1 MTEPRLTSLDD
12 ELTIVFPGTWVMI
25 PLHDDEAAARR
36 IQRLVTERVGRADR
50 LARVRRTAKSE
61 LERLVALANDSSAF
75 ALAMSLEIL
84 PGVPFPAS
92 IVLSREEWPTAPETG
107 AEPSVHLARCFPDDE
122 ALDLS
127 LGPARRRSTVR
138 QTRYEEESA
147 PELVADYR
155 FAGPGG
161 ERLIHARINAPMATA
176 PDLYLELFDAMIDSI
191 SFRAPLGTSVGTLA
205 AGR

>member
-1 MTEPRLTSLDD
+1 MSDARLTDLGD

-36 IQRLVTERVGRADR
+36 IQRLVAQRVGRADR
-50 LARVRRTAKSE
+50 LARVRRTAKTE

-75 ALAMSLEIL
+75 ALALSLEIL

-92 IVLSREEWPTAPETG
+92 LVLSREEWPTRPEALDEAG
-107 AEPSVHLARCFPDDE
+107 VHLARCFPGDE

-127 LGPARRRSTVR
+127 IGPARRRSAVR
-138 QTRYEEESA
+138 QTTYEEESA

-155 FAGPGG
+155 FAAPGG
-161 ERLIHARINAPMATA
+161 DRLIHARINAPMATA

-191 SFRAPLGTSVGTLA
+191 SFRSPVA
-205 AGR
+205 ATADGR

>member
-1 MTEPRLTSLDD
+1 MSDPRLTSLDE
-12 ELTIVFPGTWVMI
+12 ELTIVFPGTWVME

-36 IQRLVTERVGRADR
+36 IQRLVTDRVGRADR
-50 LARVRRTAKSE
+50 LARVRRTAKTE

-75 ALAMSLEIL
+75 ALALSLEIL

-92 IVLSREEWPTAPETG
+92 LVLAREEWPTTPEAGT
-107 AEPSVHLARCFPDDE
+107 EPSDHLGRCFPDDD
-122 ALDLS
+122 ALDFS
-127 LGPARRRSTVR
+127 LGPVRRRSAVR
-138 QTRYEEESA
+138 QTTYDEESA

-155 FAGPGG
+155 FVAPGG

-191 SFRAPLGTSVGTLA
+191 SFRAPLGATA

>member
-1 MTEPRLTSLDD
+1 MSDARLTSLDD

-36 IQRLVTERVGRADR
+36 IRRLVAERVGRADR
-50 LARVRRTAKSE
+50 LARVRHTAKSE

-92 IVLSREEWPTAPETG
+92 LVLSREEWPTAPA
-107 AEPSVHLARCFPDDE
+107 AEEQADAHLARCFPDHD

-138 QTRYEEESA
+138 QTTYEEQSA

-155 FAGPGG
+155 FVAPGG
-161 ERLIHARINAPMATA
+161 ERLIHARVNAPTATA
-176 PDLYLELFDAMIDSI
+176 PELYLELFDAMIDSI
-191 SFRAPLGTSVGTLA
+191 TFRAPLATPA

>member
-1 MTEPRLTSLDD
+1 VSDARLTDLGD

-36 IQRLVTERVGRADR
+36 IQRLVAQRVGRADR
-50 LARVRRTAKSE
+50 LARVRRTAKTE

-75 ALAMSLEIL
+75 ALALSLEIL

-92 IVLSREEWPTAPETG
+92 LVLSREEWPTRPE
-107 AEPSVHLARCFPDDE
+107 ALDEPGVHLARCFPGDE

-127 LGPARRRSTVR
+127 IGPARRRSAVR
-138 QTRYEEESA
+138 QTTYEEESA

-155 FAGPGG
+155 FAAPGG
-161 ERLIHARINAPMATA
+161 DRLIHARINAPMATA

-191 SFRAPLGTSVGTLA
+191 SFRSPVA
-205 AGR
+205 ATADGR

>member
-1 MTEPRLTSLDD
+1 MTDPRLTTLDD

-36 IQRLVTERVGRADR
+36 IQRLVADRVGRADR

-61 LERLVALANDSSAF
+61 LERLVALANGSTAF
-75 ALAMSLEIL
+75 ALALSLEIL

-92 IVLSREEWPTAPETG
+92 IVLSREEWPTRPEPG
-107 AEPSVHLARCFPDDE
+107 ADPAVHLARCFPDDE
-122 ALDLS
+122 ALDFS
-127 LGPARRRSTVR
+127 FGPVRRRSTVR
-138 QTRYEEESA
+138 TSTYEEESA

-155 FAGPGG
+155 FAVPGG
-161 ERLIHARINAPMATA
+161 ERLVHARVNAPMAAA

-191 SFRAPLGTSVGTLA
+191 SSRAPLGAPA
-205 AGR
+205 AAR